1 MGANDL
7 GALGVIAVLTASTIG
22 AYTMMHVLTPRRT
35 VPRTMSKEW
44 KEAEKEYRI
53 AQNQNPI
60 FGYASKFQKWD

>member
-1 MGANDL
+1 MWWL
-7 GALGVIAVLTASTIG
+7 G
-22 AYTMMHVLTPRRT
+22 T